1 MTKHSR
7 LITALLALIFCFSAI
22 TVFSV
27 PAFAESQASQGSETP
42 GGDAPAV
49 DPEPVYTDPIT
60 PEPEPVYTD
69 PVTPEPV
76 YTEPPYVDPGSG
88 GNSGGENSG
97 GGNSDG
103 GSSGSSDSSGSGTV
117 YYDSDGNEHS
127 DQSDVY
133 VGGGQSYDPP
143 VSTAPSVPLVKTES
157 NIDVNELSKND
168 WNDIKKSLE
177 KASKGT
183 SSDGDDFSFIQKNTA
198 KEDNG
203 HLVLVIGIGMIVLSL
218 AGFVYLIVSAIMRRK
233 KIAAGGVSHSS
244 GSHAAGAPRYR
255 SDNDYDDGYSRA
267 SKNASKYDTAD
278 IPKAKPKGGKRY
290 K

>member
-88 GNSGGENSG
+88 GNSGGGNSG
-97 GGNSDG
+97 GGNSDS

-117 YYDSDGNEHS
+117 YYDSDGDEHS
-127 DQSDVY
+127 EQSDEY
-133 VGGGQSYDPP
+133 VGGGQTPRQQLGDTLLCPP
-143 VSTAPSVPLVKTES
+143 RQRTQRPVRSICRRRS
-157 NIDVNELSKND
+157 ELRPAGQHGSFGSSCKN
-168 WNDIKKSLE
+168 
-177 KASKGT
+177 
-183 SSDGDDFSFIQKNTA
+183 
-198 KEDNG
+198 
-203 HLVLVIGIGMIVLSL
+203 
-218 AGFVYLIVSAIMRRK
+218 RK
-233 KIAAGGVSHSS
+233 Q
-244 GSHAAGAPRYR
+244 Y
-255 SDNDYDDGYSRA
+255 
-267 SKNASKYDTAD
+267 
-278 IPKAKPKGGKRY
+278 
-290 K
+290 